1 MDNRLGVGEVAL
13 MLPIKRIEDRA
24 LKSAP
29 KKLSPQER
37 LDMIIELVRNEPI
50 ITRESICESLRVSV
64 TTLRKDLE
72 F

>member
-13 MLPIKRIEDRA
+13 VLPIKRIEDRA
-24 LKSAP
+24 LKSDP

-37 LDMIIELVRNEPI
+37 LDMIIELVRNEPL
-50 ITRESICESLRVSV
+50 ITRESICESLRVSL
-64 TTLRKDLE
+64 TTLKKDLE